1 MVVVRPVSEGAGV
14 EGGGDVAV
22 VAVLAAGGA
31 TFTGGATF

>member
-22 VAVLAAGGA
+22 VAASTVGGT